1 MLFRPPSPAAK
12 AATSQRTTG
21 QIIVHNIAD
30 RRAALVL
37 APSAN
42 AEAYARAAYLAARDG
57 AVLVLEA
64 ELTPPRVALLAM
76 LLRQIPVVVAATPPG
91 GPDQPWP
98 VELRPFSHQ

>member
-1 MLFRPPSPAAK
+1 
-12 AATSQRTTG
+12 
-21 QIIVHNIAD
+21 
-30 RRAALVL
+30 
-37 APSAN
+37 
-42 AEAYARAAYLAARDG
+42 
-57 AVLVLEA
+57 VLVLEA